1 MSGQT
6 MDNPK
11 PQEEITQQSTS
22 SSQSEAYPETSSQKK
37 TWSQRL
43 YVTLKE
49 PGSALQIVI
58 AAALAIIIGV
68 SVSATTPADQI
79 PEAAPVILEIPG
91 RLWLRAL
98 RATVLPL
105 IICAIILA
113 MQTFKQMAKDGAK
126 LARWTICWYVGT
138 TILAVVHSMILVDLV
153 WAPLMVVPDSE
164 SLLVAASD
172 QATIDERTSNAPHDI
187 IVSVFDSFI
196 PNNVVNALA
205 TDSLLAVLVSAIIVG
220 LLIKGENSSLLR
232 AVREIEKIISSIIV
246 FLIKMAPFGVF
257 FLILSNLLTLDI
269 ADIGLNLGVL
279 IGGSITGMFIHLFV
293 VLPILFFA
301 FTRTNP
307 YSFWLKNS
315 KAWITAWGTA
325 SSAAT
330 LPVTIRCLED
340 RKIPQTI
347 VKFTAPLGCLINMDG

>member
-1 MSGQT
+1 MENSKAQ
-6 MDNPK
+6 DD
-11 PQEEITQQSTS
+11 ITQQSTS
-22 SSQSEAYPETSSQKK
+22 STQNATQSEAYPTALNEKK

-43 YVTLKE
+43 YATLKE
-49 PGSALQIVI
+49 PGSALQIII
-58 AAALAIIIGV
+58 AAALAIVIGV

-79 PEAAPVILEIPG
+79 PEAAPTILEIPG

-164 SLLVAASD
+164 SLLVAPED
-172 QATIDERTSNAPHDI
+172 QDTINERTSNAPHDI

-220 LLIKGENSSLLR
+220 LLIKAENSSLLR
-232 AVREIEKIISSIIV
+232 AVREIEKIISTIIV
-246 FLIKMAPFGVF
+246 FLIKMAPIGVF

-269 ADIGLNLGVL
+269 ADIGLNLGIL
-279 IGGSITGMFIHLFV
+279 IGGSITGMFIHLFI
-293 VLPILFFA
+293 VLPLLFFG

-307 YSFWLKNS
+307 YSYWLKNS
-315 KAWITAWGTA
+315 QAWITAWGTA

-330 LPVTIRCLED
+330 LPVTIRCLEA
-340 RKIPQTI
+340 RKIPVTI